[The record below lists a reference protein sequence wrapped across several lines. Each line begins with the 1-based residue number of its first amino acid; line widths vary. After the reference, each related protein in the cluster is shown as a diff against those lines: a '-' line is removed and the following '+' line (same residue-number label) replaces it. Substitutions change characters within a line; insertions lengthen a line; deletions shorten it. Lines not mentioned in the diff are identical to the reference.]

1 LEGDPLNAFFI
12 GGEILGDIMSPTVA
26 PEDYEAMK

>member
-1 LEGDPLNAFFI
+1 LKAFFI
-12 GGEILGDIMSPTVA
+12 GGEIVGDIMSPTVL